1 MAKAAE
7 RFTQLLKRLLP
18 APLTIALVLTVI
30 ALVLAFFFGR
40 LEGGAGEKAL
50 AVFDLWEKGLWNQ
63 PLMAFAVQAMLM
75 LVLGHMLAL
84 SRPVSRL
91 IDRVVLSISG
101 STAQAVFWVSLLT
114 MIVGWL
120 NWGFGLIFG
129 AILARKVGE
138 SAFKNRTP
146 LNYALVG
153 AAGYSGMM
161 VWHGGLSGSA
171 TIKAAEPRHLQ
182 DLLVGS
188 GLDNIPDQVLPATTV
203 FSSMNIVATVLILL
217 TIPMLLVFIAK
228 RIQPQAY
235 RIDVGFDVSE
245 EPNEVVTGAERLDH
259 WRWPAYFAGTLFV
272 TMAIYRAVA
281 HPNAMA
287 LGFMNPDWIN
297 LLLFGLC
304 FWALGSITRFLNA
317 LKEAIGGAAGILIQ
331 FPLYFGIMG
340 VISGSGLGSEL
351 SLWLI
356 ARSNEVSYPLF
367 TFASAGLLNVFVP
380 SGGGQW
386 AIQGPLL
393 VEASMTMGIPL
404 EKAIMAMAYG
414 DQLTNMLQPFWALPL
429 LGITGLSA
437 QRIAPY
443 TLMMM
448 LGGIAVF
455 GVVLLVF

>member
-1 MAKAAE
+1 MAQAAE
-7 RFTQLLKRLLP
+7 HFTRFLRALLP
-18 APLTIALVLTVI
+18 APLTIALVLTVL

-40 LEGGAGEKAL
+40 VEGDAGTRAI
-50 AVFDLWEKGLWNQ
+50 AVLDLWEKGLWNQ

-75 LVLGHMLAL
+75 LALGHMLAL
-84 SRPVSRL
+84 SKPVG
-91 IDRVVLSISG
+91 RVINGVVARIAG

-114 MIVGWL
+114 MIVGWM

-138 SAFKNRTP
+138 AAFRNRTP

-171 TIKAAEPRHLQ
+171 TIKAAEEGHLR
-182 DLLVGS
+182 DLLAGS
-188 GLDNIPDQVLPATTV
+188 GIENIPNQVLPADTV
-203 FSSMNIVATVLILL
+203 FSSMNVVATCAILIVVPAFLVLIARKVK
-217 TIPMLLVFIAK
+217 P
-228 RIQPQAY
+228 QPF
-235 RIDVGFDVSE
+235 RIDSGFEEGADGGAQVS
-245 EPNEVVTGAERLDH
+245 GAERLDH
-259 WRWPAYFAGTLFV
+259 YKWTAYCAGALFV
-272 TMAIYRAVA
+272 GMAIYRALA
-281 HPNAMA
+281 HPNTWS

-304 FWALGSITRFLNA
+304 FWAHRSIFNFLEA
-317 LKEAIGGAAGILIQ
+317 LKEAIGGTAGILIQ

-356 ARSNEVSYPLF
+356 ARSTEVTYPLF

-393 VEASMTMGIPL
+393 VEASLTMGIPL
-404 EKAIMAMAYG
+404 EKTIMAMAYG

-437 QRIAPY
+437 QRIAPF

-448 LGGIAVF
+448 LA
-455 GVVLLVF
+455 GVCVYGLVLLVF

>member
-7 RFTQLLKRLLP
+7 SFTRLLRAILP
-18 APLTIALVLTVI
+18 APLTIALLLTLLAFI
-30 ALVLAFFFGR
+30 LAFFFGR
-40 LEGGAGEKAL
+40 LEGAPGAKAITVL
-50 AVFDLWEKGLWNQ
+50 NLWEKGLWNQ
-63 PLMAFAVQAMLM
+63 PLLAFAVQAMLM
-75 LVLGHMLAL
+75 LALGHMLAL
-84 SRPVSRL
+84 SRPVGKL
-91 IDRVVLSISG
+91 INGVVLKISG
-101 STAQAVFWVSLLT
+101 TTAQAVFWVSLLT
-114 MIVGWL
+114 MVVGWL

-138 SAFKNRTP
+138 AAFRNRTP

-171 TIKAAEPRHLQ
+171 TIKAAEPGHLQ
-182 DLLVGS
+182 DLLLGS
-188 GLDNIPDQVLPATTV
+188 GITGIPNQVLPADTV
-203 FSSMNIVATVLILL
+203 FSTMNVAATLGILVVLPLF
-217 TIPMLLVFIAK
+217 LVAVARRTK
-228 RIQPQAY
+228 PQPF
-235 RIDVGFDVSE
+235 RIDVGFEESPAASEQVS
-245 EPNEVVTGAERLDH
+245 GAERLDH
-259 WRWPAYFAGTLFV
+259 WRWAAYFAGALFV
-272 TMAIYRAVA
+272 GMAIYRAAA
-281 HPNAMA
+281 HPNTLS

-304 FWALGSITRFLNA
+304 FWAHGSIVQFLEA
-317 LKEAIGGAAGILIQ
+317 LKEAIGGTAGILIQ

-356 ARSNEVSYPLF
+356 ARSNELTYPLF
-367 TFASAGLLNVFVP
+367 TFASSGLLNIFVP

-393 VEASMTMGIPL
+393 VEASLTMGIPL
-404 EKAIMAMAYG
+404 EKTIMAMAYG

-437 QRIAPY
+437 QRIAPF
-443 TLMMM
+443 TLLMM
-448 LGGIAVF
+448 LA
-455 GVVLLVF
+455 GVCVYGLVLLVF

>member
-7 RFTQLLKRLLP
+7 SFTRLLRAILP
-18 APLTIALVLTVI
+18 APLTIALLLTVMS
-30 ALVLAFFFGR
+30 LVLAFFFGR
-40 LEGGAGEKAL
+40 LEGTAGAKAV
-50 AVFDLWEKGLWNQ
+50 AVIDLWEKGLWNQ

-75 LVLGHMLAL
+75 LALGHMLAL
-84 SRPVSRL
+84 SRPVGRL
-91 IDRVVLSISG
+91 INSVVLRISG

-114 MIVGWL
+114 MVVGWL

-138 SAFKNRTP
+138 AAFRNRTP
-146 LNYALVG
+146 LNYPLVG

-171 TIKAAEPRHLQ
+171 TIKAAEHGHLQ
-182 DLLVGS
+182 DLLIGS
-188 GLDNIPDQVLPATTV
+188 GITNVPDQVLPADTV
-203 FSSMNIVATVLILL
+203 FSTMNIVATAAV
-217 TIPMLLVFIAK
+217 LLVLPLFLMSVARK
-228 RIQPQAY
+228 VKPQPF
-235 RIDVGFDVSE
+235 RIDSGFEEARVSE
-245 EPNEVVTGAERLDH
+245 NKVKGAERLDH
-259 WRWPAYFAGTLFV
+259 LKLTAYIAGALFV
-272 TMAIYRAVA
+272 GMAIYRAAA
-281 HPNAMA
+281 HPNTLS

-304 FWALGSITRFLNA
+304 FWAHGSIVRFLEA
-317 LKEAIGGAAGILIQ
+317 LKEAIGGTAGILIQ

-356 ARSNEVSYPLF
+356 ARSNELTYPLF

-393 VEASMTMGIPL
+393 VEASLTMGIPL
-404 EKAIMAMAYG
+404 EKTIMAMAYG

-437 QRIAPY
+437 QRIAPF
-443 TLMMM
+443 TLLMM
-448 LGGIAVF
+448 LA
-455 GVVLLVF
+455 GVCVYGLVLLVF